1 MEKTG
6 NLCLISEV
14 PVMSGDFFPDNTI
27 HLLEKTLSW
36 HNRGQEIIAGNLA
49 NLETPNYTRKELN
62 FREVL
67 KEHLQG
73 RTGITL
79 VTTDAQ
85 HLQTSR
91 LESGLSRETD
101 APVDL
106 DQEMVDLSV
115 NQLGYQTSVTML
127 KKKLDQLR
135 TAIEGG
141 KV

>member
-1 MEKTG
+1 
-6 NLCLISEV
+6 
-14 PVMSGDFFPDNTI
+14 MSGDLFPDSTL

-36 HNRGQEIIAGNLA
+36 HNRGEEIIAGNLA
-49 NLETPNYTRKELN
+49 NLETPNYTRKDVN
-62 FREVL
+62 FQEVL
-67 KEHLQG
+67 QGYLQG

-79 VTTDAQ
+79 AATNPR
-85 HLQTSR
+85 HLQTAS
-91 LESGLSRETD
+91 LDTGLVRETD

-106 DQEMVDLSV
+106 DQEMVNLSM

-141 KV
+141 RV

>member
-1 MEKTG
+1 
-6 NLCLISEV
+6 
-14 PVMSGDFFPDNTI
+14 MSGAFFPDNTI
-27 HLLEKTLSW
+27 HLLEKTLAW
-36 HNRGQEIIAGNLA
+36 RNRSQEIIAGNLA

-62 FREVL
+62 FQEVL
-67 KEHLQG
+67 NGYLRGGTEIAL
-73 RTGITL
+73 L
-79 VTTDAQ
+79 TTDVH
-85 HLQTSR
+85 HLPGSR
-91 LESGLSRETD
+91 LGLGSARETG

-106 DQEMVDLSV
+106 DQEMVELSM

>member
-1 MEKTG
+1 
-6 NLCLISEV
+6 
-14 PVMSGDFFPDNTI
+14 MSGDLFPDNTL

-49 NLETPNYTRKELN
+49 NLETPNYTRKDVN
-62 FREVL
+62 FQEVL
-67 KEHLQG
+67 QGYLQG

-79 VTTDAQ
+79 AATNPR
-85 HLQTSR
+85 HLQTAS
-91 LESGLSRETD
+91 LDTGLVRETD

-106 DQEMVDLSV
+106 DQEMVNLSI

-135 TAIEGG
+135 TAIGG
-141 KV
+141 GQV